1 MRNSIAMHFSAIENS
16 RASAPI
22 IELATS
28 TVSAISS
35 PQETWDW
42 LR

>member
-22 IELATS
+22 IALATS

-35 PQETWDW
+35 PHATWD
-42 LR
+42 RFR